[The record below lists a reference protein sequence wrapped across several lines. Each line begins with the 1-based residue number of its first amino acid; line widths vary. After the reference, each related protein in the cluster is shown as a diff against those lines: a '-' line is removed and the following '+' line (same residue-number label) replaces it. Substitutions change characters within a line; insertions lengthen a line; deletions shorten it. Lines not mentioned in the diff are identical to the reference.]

1 MHPLAQD
8 LSKLTDVELQE
19 KHNDLTKKMTWA
31 YRSGATSLIG
41 QIQMILEDF
50 NFEIQAR
57 HRKMLDDLAK
67 NNPKFNGTINI
78 N

>member
-31 YRSGATSLIG
+31 YRTGSTSLIG
-41 QIQMILEDF
+41 QMQMVLEDF

-57 HRKMLDDLAK
+57 QRKMLDDLAK

>member
-19 KHNDLTKKMTWA
+19 KHNDLTKKMSWA
-31 YRSGATSLIG
+31 YRTGSTGLIG
-41 QIQMILEDF
+41 QMQMILEDF

-57 HRKMLDDLAK
+57 QRKMLDDLAK

-78 N
+78 S